1 MRKALIAFSFTRGAH
16 EEVARVKEKG
26 LDIKLIKVEDLLL
39 GKVKI

>member
-1 MRKALIAFSFTRGAH
+1 MAFSFTKGAL
-16 EEVARVKEKG
+16 EETARVKKKV